1 MPVMGIKPHDCNQEE
16 EMKSDDTVTQFFD
29 IINKRDLEVLEDLL
43 DDKAEFY
50 FPKTQP
56 LIGKKRILRFF
67 KILYRRYPEL
77 AFQIKRTIVQ
87 GKAAAV
93 HWSNQGVKKGGE
105 LYANEGMTLL
115 EMKNQKIIFI
125 SDFFKDTEKF

>member
-1 MPVMGIKPHDCNQEE
+1 MPVMVLKPHDCNQEE
-16 EMKSDDTVTQFFD
+16 EMKLDNTVTQFFD
-29 IINKRDLEVLEDLL
+29 IINKRDLEILEDLL

-50 FPKTQP
+50 FPKTQA

-77 AFQIKRTIVQ
+77 AFQIKRTIIQ
-87 GKAAAV
+87 GEAAAV

-105 LYANEGMTLL
+105 HYANEGMTLL
-115 EMKNQKIIFI
+115 EIKSQKIVFI